1 MDAALRAKVERALAE
16 HKPPAPEVEF
26 AGHGPWSLS
35 KIMVRGSAPSA
46 RFHRRRP
53 PPAAR
58 RPPPAARCLPAAFAL
73 ASGAGAAAPLFR
85 QRA

>member
-16 HKPPAPEVEF
+16 HKPPALEVEF
-26 AGHGPWSLS
+26 AGHGPWTFS

-53 PPAAR
+53 PPPLAAR
-58 RPPPAARCLPAAFAL
+58 RPPPAACPPLPL
-73 ASGAGAAAPLFR
+73 RASGAGAAAPLFR